1 MKKMIR
7 VAALALLAVSL
18 LSSKSTV
25 KVQPASVAQAR
36 PVRPDAPAPGCYPC
50 CLL

>member
-25 KVQPASVAQAR
+25 KVQPASLAQAH
-36 PVRPDAPAPGCYPC
+36 PRPDAPAPGCYPC